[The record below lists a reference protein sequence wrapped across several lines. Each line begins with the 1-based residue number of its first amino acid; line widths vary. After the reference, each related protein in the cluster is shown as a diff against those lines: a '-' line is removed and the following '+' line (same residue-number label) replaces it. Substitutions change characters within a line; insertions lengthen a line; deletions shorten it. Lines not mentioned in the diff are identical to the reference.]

1 MGSSMNIAEMRQ
13 EYMRAG
19 LDEANAARNP
29 FDQFK
34 AWFEDAV
41 SSGLAI
47 PNAMSLA
54 TADAAG
60 RPTARAV
67 LLKGFGAG
75 GFVFFT
81 NYTSRKGRE
90 LAVNPYASLLFAW
103 EELERQV
110 RIDGRAER
118 ISEAESDEYF
128 ATRPLG
134 SRISAWA
141 SPQSEVLAGRAD
153 IEARYA
159 AAARRFG
166 EQVPRPPHWGGYR
179 IIPHSIEFWQ
189 GRASRLHDRLRY
201 RREGLAWIL
210 ERLAP

>member
-1 MGSSMNIAEMRQ
+1 MACSMNIAEMRQ

-19 LDEANAARNP
+19 LDETHAARDP

-34 AWFEDAV
+34 VWFDEAV
-41 SSGLAI
+41 ASGLAI
-47 PNAMSLA
+47 PNAMTLA

-67 LLKGFGAG
+67 LLKGVDAG

-81 NYTSRKGRE
+81 NYASRKGRE
-90 LAVNPYASLLFAW
+90 LASNPFASLLFTW
-103 EELERQV
+103 EELERQI

-118 ISEAESDEYF
+118 ISATESDEYF

-134 SRISAWA
+134 SQISAWA
-141 SPQSEVLAGRAD
+141 SPQSDVLTSRAE
-153 IEARYA
+153 IETRYA
-159 AAARRFG
+159 AAAQRFG
-166 EQVPRPPHWGGYR
+166 ESVPRPPHWGGYR
-179 IIPHSIEFWQ
+179 IIPDSIEFWQ
-189 GRASRLHDRLRY
+189 GRASRLHDRLCY
-201 RREGLAWIL
+201 RREGPAWII

>member
-1 MGSSMNIAEMRQ
+1 MNIAEMRQ

-19 LDEANAARNP
+19 LDEADAARDP

-34 AWFEDAV
+34 AWFSDAV

-67 LLKGFGAG
+67 LLKGFDAA

-81 NYTSRKGRE
+81 NFTSRKGRE
-90 LAVNPYASLLFAW
+90 LAVNPYASLLFTW

-110 RIDGRAER
+110 RIDGRAEK

-128 ATRPLG
+128 STRPRG
-134 SRISAWA
+134 SQISAWA
-141 SPQSEVLAGRAD
+141 SPQSEVLASRAD
-153 IEARYA
+153 IDARYA
-159 AAARRFG
+159 AAERRFG
-166 EQVPRPPHWGGYR
+166 EHVPRPSHWGGYR
-179 IIPHSIEFWQ
+179 VVPESIEFWQ
-189 GRASRLHDRLRY
+189 GRPSRLHDRLRY
-201 RREGLAWIL
+201 RRQGAAWII

>member
-1 MGSSMNIAEMRQ
+1 MASSMNIAEMRQ

-19 LDEANAARNP
+19 LDEANAARDP

-34 AWFEDAV
+34 AWFDDAV

-47 PNAMSLA
+47 PNAMTLA

-67 LLKGFGAG
+67 LLKGVDAG

-81 NYTSRKGRE
+81 NYASRKGRE
-90 LAVNPYASLLFAW
+90 LAANPFASLLFTW
-103 EELERQV
+103 EELERQI
-110 RIDGRAER
+110 RIDGRAEK
-118 ISEAESDEYF
+118 ISASESDEYF

-141 SPQSEVLAGRAD
+141 SPQSDILTSRAD

-159 AAARRFG
+159 AAAQRFG
-166 EQVPRPPHWGGYR
+166 EDVPRPPHWGGYR
-179 IIPHSIEFWQ
+179 IIPDSIEFWQ
-189 GRASRLHDRLRY
+189 GRASRLHDRLIY
-201 RREGLAWIL
+201 RREGTAWII